1 MTKPLF
7 PSAFI
12 WRRLHSFA
20 GFGLVIF
27 IIFHLTTN
35 SQAVLFND
43 DGRTFIESVNAIHA
57 MPYLRIMEVLLL
69 ALPLLIHSIW
79 GVYYLTTGKSN
90 SFGNSGHTP
99 YLPEYNRNHAYTWQ
113 RITSYLLLVGIVV
126 HLLHMRFVD
135 APEMHNN
142 GSLITY
148 SVPLSMDPGLSALAS
163 RLDVT
168 LENQAGQVVAVAKD
182 FGTAE
187 LLMVRDA
194 FKDPFIMAFY
204 TIFVLAACFHAF
216 NGLWTFM
223 ITWGVTLSVRLQ
235 KIFLAI
241 TTILMFLMAFLGLAT
256 IYLTYWVNLRG
267 G

>member
-12 WRRLHSFA
+12 WRRLQSLA

-27 IIFHLTTN
+27 IIFHLITN
-35 SQAVLFND
+35 SQAALFGD
-43 DGRTFIESVNAIHA
+43 DGRIYIESVNAIQH

-69 ALPLLIHSIW
+69 AIPLLIHSIW
-79 GVYYLTTGKSN
+79 GVYYLTTGQSN
-90 SFGNSGHTP
+90 SYANTGHTP

-113 RITSYLLLVGIVV
+113 RLTSYLLLIGIVV
-126 HLLHMRFVD
+126 HVLHMRFVD
-135 APEMHNN
+135 APVMHNVD
-142 GSLITY
+142 SHITY
-148 SVPLSMDPGLSALAS
+148 TVPLTDDPGLNALAD
-163 RLDVT
+163 RLDVK
-168 LENQAGQVVAVAKD
+168 LDHQKDQVIAVAKD

-194 FKDPFIMAFY
+194 FKEPWIMGFY

-223 ITWGVTLSVRLQ
+223 ITWGVTLSVRVQRL
-235 KIFLAI
+235 FLWM
-241 TTILMFLMAFLGLAT
+241 TTALMFLMTFLGLAT
-256 IYLTYWVNLRG
+256 IYLTYWVNLR
-267 G
+267 

>member
-12 WRRLHSFA
+12 WRRLQSLA

-27 IIFHLTTN
+27 IIFHLITN
-35 SQAVLFND
+35 SQAALFGD
-43 DGRTFIESVNAIHA
+43 DGRIYIESVNAIQH

-69 ALPLLIHSIW
+69 AFPLLIHSIW
-79 GVYYLTTGKSN
+79 GVYYLTTSQSN
-90 SFGNSGHTP
+90 SYGNTGHTP

-113 RITSYLLLVGIVV
+113 RITSYLLLIGIVV
-126 HLLHMRFVD
+126 HVLHMRFVD
-135 APEMHNN
+135 APERHIQDSQISYTVN
-142 GSLITY
+142 
-148 SVPLSMDPGLSALAS
+148 LSMDPGLVSLAD
-163 RLDVT
+163 RLDASLGSNNGQIQAVT
-168 LENQAGQVVAVAKD
+168 KD

-194 FKDPFIMAFY
+194 FKNPWIMTFY

-223 ITWGVTLSVRLQ
+223 ITWGVTLSIKIQR
-235 KIFLAI
+235 IFLGI
-241 TTILMFLMAFLGLAT
+241 TTILMFLMTFLGLAT
-256 IYLTYWVNLRG
+256 IYLTYWVNLRS
-267 G
+267 